1 MDRAGIFQV
10 RCGVLE
16 RYGDVLTPA
25 VFEAMA
31 ALAPLD
37 DTRRRLMRQRIERR
51 RARAAGRLHLTFL
64 APETAIGSSGLTA
77 ADARA
82 GRFELVGDLDARP
95 LTLEL
100 RGQPIETVIAA
111 LLADLPYRAQWRYD
125 AKGARHEPARR
136 EVREIRAASAG
147 AADACVR
154 AAASA

>member
-82 GRFELVGDLDARP
+82 GRFEGAEIEIEARSLDPEKPLAFLVWRSTLDGGPWYAAFWAAPEGRWLFSVSADSP
-95 LTLEL
+95 EL
-100 RGQPIETVIAA
+100 REALVAA
-111 LLADLPYRAQWRYD
+111 FVEAS
-125 AKGARHEPARR
+125 K
-136 EVREIRAASAG
+136 AASG
-147 AADACVR
+147 
-154 AAASA
+154 